1 MHKDCSADFIEEKLK
16 NFKRYK
22 MAATERVAAVLV
34 PIVFTESGC
43 NIIFTKRLGELKHHG
58 GEVSFPGGKHDSDD
72 DSLMMTALRETYE
85 EIGIEPAEVRVLG
98 TLDDELSRWGHRVTP
113 FVGLIENPQFKMQAT
128 EVDKIY
134 SVPVSHLMRDDV
146 YYTET
151 WLRNNTK
158 RLVHFYRYKDDIIWG
173 LTAKITRKFMELM
186 TR

>member
-1 MHKDCSADFIEEKLK
+1 
-16 NFKRYK
+16 
-22 MAATERVAAVLV
+22 
-34 PIVFTESGC
+34 
-43 NIIFTKRLGELKHHG
+43 
-58 GEVSFPGGKHDSDD
+58 
-72 DSLMMTALRETYE
+72 MMTALRETYE

-173 LTAKITRKFMELM
+173 LTAKITRKFMEFM